1 MKMLNPMII
10 DLQNNHIS
18 IFLYAF
24 HYFTKLKK
32 IAQTEIMIKLQIMI
46 VILPQ

>member
-1 MKMLNPMII
+1 MKMLNPLII

-18 IFLYAF
+18 IFLFEF

>member
-32 IAQTEIMIKLQIMI
+32 IAQTEIIKLLIMI